1 MISGRVFSLISSF
14 LSNKQLQVVLDRMS
28 SQEYPVN
35 AGVPQSLICGP
46 TLLQLYIVTFYIAA
60 YVNDTTLYS
69 KEDQAYNL

>member
-1 MISGRVFSLISSF
+1 
-14 LSNKQLQVVLDRMS
+14 MS

-46 TLLQLYIVTFYIAA
+46 TLLQLYIITFYIAA